1 MRFIQSFQRYRMVN
15 SQAWE
20 ESFPVCMAKRVSSKY
35 VVSTLA
41 LHVPAAQILLVQR
54 EAGVGNESRL
64 APHRSLPHLISA
76 QILLV
81 QRKPVSVMNPVW
93 LRIEVYLISSSI
105 VTTNRRSALKS
116 EAQKFTKVTKPIN
129 VVRLASSQRR

>member
-1 MRFIQSFQRYRMVN
+1 
-15 SQAWE
+15 
-20 ESFPVCMAKRVSSKY
+20 MAKRVSSKY